1 MSFLKSRFWESGNL
15 SRYIILQWIFLGMQ
29 LRFFFFFA
37 HLKGC
42 YQFLIM
48 ELLRHGVWSFFI
60 FPGCPPNKLYQCS
73 FPPTLLWKGLL
84 STASQYWYHHT
95 LDLCKSE
102 IKIFH
107 CFSFYFFSCLWGWT
121 TFCTFFFVIWH
132 SSSMNFLF
140 IYFDHFSTNLFDF
153 ILLLKLFI
161 YLGYWGLP

>member
-1 MSFLKSRFWESGNL
+1 MNIL
-15 SRYIILQWIFLGMQ
+15 RYAATFF
-29 LRFFFFFA
+29 FFFFFA

-73 FPPTLLWKGLL
+73 FPPILLWKGLL

-95 LDLCKSE
+95 LDLRKSE

-121 TFCTFFFVIWH
+121 TFCVLFFLSFGIPHLWTFY
-132 SSSMNFLF
+132 SYTLTTFLL
-140 IYFDHFSTNLFDF
+140 T
-153 ILLLKLFI
+153 
-161 YLGYWGLP
+161 YLTLSYC

>member
-1 MSFLKSRFWESGNL
+1 MGIWQPKQVYNTSVNILKCAAT
-15 SRYIILQWIFLGMQ
+15 
-29 LRFFFFFA
+29 FFFFS

-48 ELLRHGVWSFFI
+48 ELLGHGVWLFFI

-121 TFCTFFFVIWH
+121 TFCVLFFFCH
-132 SSSMNFLF
+132 LAFL
-140 IYFDHFSTNLFDF
+140 IYQLSIH
-153 ILLLKLFI
+153 ILWPFF
-161 YLGYWGLP
+161 Y